1 MLPIGR
7 NLSDAPS
14 ILKPPDYSQQW
25 NELDTSR
32 QSGSH
37 PVANRRDLKPS
48 ESAKTLYGHRLR
60 KHRDKRNWS
69 QPQLAKEVFCSPD
82 LISKIETGVNVAT
95 LPMSIQFDELFGL
108 DQDFEELQPL
118 AAKEVIPW
126 WFRPYTEFENQAT
139 AIRIFDPLHIPGL
152 LQPESSA
159 RAILRSHYDGDAL
172 EQGVAARV
180 GRQRV
185 LTRKDPIWLFVLM
198 SEWALRR
205 PVGDRDTKREQLQH
219 LLELSQKR
227 NITIQIVPDD
237 AGNYTSGSFTL
248 FSFTDEPAVGWVD
261 SVGSYGRP
269 IDKRSEIEELRVE
282 FDLIGAVALTAEDS
296 ATLIRTLLEDF

>member
-1 MLPIGR
+1 
-7 NLSDAPS
+7 
-14 ILKPPDYSQQW
+14 
-25 NELDTSR
+25 
-32 QSGSH
+32 
-37 PVANRRDLKPS
+37 
-48 ESAKTLYGHRLR
+48 
-60 KHRDKRNWS
+60 
-69 QPQLAKEVFCSPD
+69 
-82 LISKIETGVNVAT
+82 
-95 LPMSIQFDELFGL
+95 
-108 DQDFEELQPL
+108 
-118 AAKEVIPW
+118 
-126 WFRPYTEFENQAT
+126 
-139 AIRIFDPLHIPGL
+139 
-152 LQPESSA
+152 
-159 RAILRSHYDGDAL
+159 
-172 EQGVAARV
+172 
-180 GRQRV
+180 
-185 LTRKDPIWLFVLM
+185 M